1 MSMSQ
6 YVDSFFFL
14 SLGITFILLFLMA
27 FHFKTRISAIERKN
41 NTLTDICTTMVSEI
55 GTLKSRI
62 NQMSI
67 SVGGSYPN
75 IDTAMYRGP
84 IEQEN
89 DSSDE
94 EYESDDYESDNDG
107 SVLDVKIEANF
118 GATIIV
124 LDETANVSD
133 DLEEIEHTESR
144 TIIVDEQYVP
154 LTIDVDIAEED
165 EDEVVVVKQESTNQ
179 VEELEDIVIDE
190 TKDSEIESTTV
201 PSMSTYRKMTV
212 QMLRTIVIRDGL
224 CTDPS
229 KLKKQELL
237 KILSDSME

>member
-1 MSMSQ
+1 MSQ

-75 IDTAMYRGP
+75 IDTAIYRGP

-89 DSSDE
+89 ESSDE
-94 EYESDDYESDNDG
+94 EYEDDDDYESEDEEE
-107 SVLDVKIEANF
+107 LDVEIETNN

-124 LDETANVSD
+124 LDETTNVSI
-133 DLEEIEHTESR
+133 DLEEIEDADSR
-144 TIIVDEQYVP
+144 KIIVDEQHAP
-154 LTIDVDIAEED
+154 LPIDLDITEE
-165 EDEVVVVKQESTNQ
+165 EDEVVVVKQESNNQ
-179 VEELEDIVIDE
+179 VEELEEIILDE
-190 TKDSEIESTTV
+190 TKDSEIESTIV

-237 KILSDSME
+237 KILSDAIE

>member
-1 MSMSQ
+1 MPMSQ

-75 IDTAMYRGP
+75 IDTAIYRGP

-89 DSSDE
+89 ESSDE
-94 EYESDDYESDNDG
+94 EYEDDDYESEDEEE
-107 SVLDVKIEANF
+107 LDVEIETNN

-124 LDETANVSD
+124 LDETTNVSI
-133 DLEEIEHTESR
+133 DLEEIEDADSR
-144 TIIVDEQYVP
+144 KIIVDEQHAP
-154 LTIDVDIAEED
+154 LPIDLDITEE
-165 EDEVVVVKQESTNQ
+165 EDEVVVVKQESNNQ
-179 VEELEDIVIDE
+179 VEELEEIILDE
-190 TKDSEIESTTV
+190 TKDSEIESTIV

-237 KILSDSME
+237 KILSDAIE

>member
-1 MSMSQ
+1 
-6 YVDSFFFL
+6 
-14 SLGITFILLFLMA
+14 MA

-75 IDTAMYRGP
+75 IDTAIYRGP

-89 DSSDE
+89 ESSDE
-94 EYESDDYESDNDG
+94 EYEDDDYESEDEEE
-107 SVLDVKIEANF
+107 LDVEIETNN

-124 LDETANVSD
+124 LDETTNVSV
-133 DLEEIEHTESR
+133 DLEEIEDADSR
-144 TIIVDEQYVP
+144 KIIVDEQHAP
-154 LTIDVDIAEED
+154 LPIDLDITEE
-165 EDEVVVVKQESTNQ
+165 EDEVVVVKQESNNQ
-179 VEELEDIVIDE
+179 VEELEEIILDE
-190 TKDSEIESTTV
+190 TKDSEIESTIV

-237 KILSDSME
+237 KILSDAIE

>member
-1 MSMSQ
+1 MSQ

-75 IDTAMYRGP
+75 IDTAIYRGP

-89 DSSDE
+89 ESSDE
-94 EYESDDYESDNDG
+94 EYEDDDYESEDEEE
-107 SVLDVKIEANF
+107 LDVEIETNN

-124 LDETANVSD
+124 LDETTNVSV
-133 DLEEIEHTESR
+133 DLEEIEDADSR
-144 TIIVDEQYVP
+144 KIIVDEQHAP
-154 LTIDVDIAEED
+154 LPIDLDITEE
-165 EDEVVVVKQESTNQ
+165 EDEVVVVKQESNNQ
-179 VEELEDIVIDE
+179 VEELEEIILDE
-190 TKDSEIESTTV
+190 TKDSEIESTIV

-237 KILSDSME
+237 MILSDAIE

>member
-1 MSMSQ
+1 MSQ

-75 IDTAMYRGP
+75 IDTAIYRGP

-89 DSSDE
+89 ESSDE
-94 EYESDDYESDNDG
+94 EYEDDDYESEDEEE
-107 SVLDVKIEANF
+107 LDVEIETNN

-124 LDETANVSD
+124 LDETTNVSV
-133 DLEEIEHTESR
+133 DLEEIEDADSR
-144 TIIVDEQYVP
+144 KIIVDEQHAP
-154 LTIDVDIAEED
+154 LPIDLDITE
-165 EDEVVVVKQESTNQ
+165 EDEVVVVKQELNNQ
-179 VEELEDIVIDE
+179 VEELEEVFLDE
-190 TKDSEIESTTV
+190 TKDSEIESTIV

-237 KILSDSME
+237 KILSDAIE

>member
-1 MSMSQ
+1 MPMSQ

-89 DSSDE
+89 ESSDE
-94 EYESDDYESDNDG
+94 EYEDDDYESEDEEE
-107 SVLDVKIEANF
+107 LDVEIETNN

-124 LDETANVSD
+124 LDETTNVSV
-133 DLEEIEHTESR
+133 DLEEIEDADSR
-144 TIIVDEQYVP
+144 KIIVDEQHAP
-154 LTIDVDIAEED
+154 LPIDLDITQE
-165 EDEVVVVKQESTNQ
+165 EDEVVVVKQESNNQ
-179 VEELEDIVIDE
+179 VEELEEVVLDE
-190 TKDSEIESTTV
+190 TKDSEIESTIV

-237 KILSDSME
+237 KILSDAIE

>member
-1 MSMSQ
+1 MSQ

-75 IDTAMYRGP
+75 IDTAIYRGP

-89 DSSDE
+89 ESSDE
-94 EYESDDYESDNDG
+94 EYEDDDYESEDEEE
-107 SVLDVKIEANF
+107 LDVEIETNN

-124 LDETANVSD
+124 LDETTNVSV
-133 DLEEIEHTESR
+133 DLEEIEDADSR
-144 TIIVDEQYVP
+144 KIIVDEQHAP
-154 LTIDVDIAEED
+154 LPIDLDITEE
-165 EDEVVVVKQESTNQ
+165 EDEVVVVKQESNNQ
-179 VEELEDIVIDE
+179 VEELEEIILDE
-190 TKDSEIESTTV
+190 TKDSEIESTIV

-237 KILSDSME
+237 KILSDAIE

>member
-1 MSMSQ
+1 MPMSQ

-75 IDTAMYRGP
+75 IDTAIYRGP

-89 DSSDE
+89 ESSDE
-94 EYESDDYESDNDG
+94 EYEDDDYESEDEEE
-107 SVLDVKIEANF
+107 LDVEIETNN

-124 LDETANVSD
+124 LDETTNVSV
-133 DLEEIEHTESR
+133 DLEEIEDADSR
-144 TIIVDEQYVP
+144 KIIVDEQHAP
-154 LTIDVDIAEED
+154 LPIDLDITEE
-165 EDEVVVVKQESTNQ
+165 EDEVVVVKQESNNQ
-179 VEELEDIVIDE
+179 VEELEEIILDE
-190 TKDSEIESTTV
+190 TKDSEIESTIV

-237 KILSDSME
+237 KILSDAIE

>member
-1 MSMSQ
+1 MSQ

-75 IDTAMYRGP
+75 IDTAIYRGP

-89 DSSDE
+89 ESSDE
-94 EYESDDYESDNDG
+94 EYEDDDYESEDEEE
-107 SVLDVKIEANF
+107 LDVEIETNN

-124 LDETANVSD
+124 LDETTNVSI
-133 DLEEIEHTESR
+133 DLEEIEDADSR
-144 TIIVDEQYVP
+144 KIIVDEQHAP
-154 LTIDVDIAEED
+154 LPIDLDITEE
-165 EDEVVVVKQESTNQ
+165 EDEVVVVKQESNNQ
-179 VEELEDIVIDE
+179 VEELEEIILDE
-190 TKDSEIESTTV
+190 TKDSEIESTIV

-237 KILSDSME
+237 KILSDAIE

>member
-75 IDTAMYRGP
+75 IDTAIYRGP

-89 DSSDE
+89 ESSDE
-94 EYESDDYESDNDG
+94 EYEDDDYESEDEEE
-107 SVLDVKIEANF
+107 LDVEIETNN

-124 LDETANVSD
+124 LDETTNVSV
-133 DLEEIEHTESR
+133 DLEEIEDADSR
-144 TIIVDEQYVP
+144 KIIVDEQHAP
-154 LTIDVDIAEED
+154 LPIDLDITEE
-165 EDEVVVVKQESTNQ
+165 EDEVVVVKQESNNQ
-179 VEELEDIVIDE
+179 VEELEEIILDE
-190 TKDSEIESTTV
+190 TKDSEIESTIV

-237 KILSDSME
+237 KILSDAIE

>member
-1 MSMSQ
+1 MPMSQ

-75 IDTAMYRGP
+75 IDTAIYRGP

-89 DSSDE
+89 ESSDE
-94 EYESDDYESDNDG
+94 EYEDDDDYESEDEEE
-107 SVLDVKIEANF
+107 LDVEIETNN

-124 LDETANVSD
+124 LDETTNVSI
-133 DLEEIEHTESR
+133 DLEEIEDADSR
-144 TIIVDEQYVP
+144 KIIVDEQHAP
-154 LTIDVDIAEED
+154 LPIDLDITEE
-165 EDEVVVVKQESTNQ
+165 EDEVVVVKQESNNQ
-179 VEELEDIVIDE
+179 VEELEEIILDE
-190 TKDSEIESTTV
+190 TKDSEIESTIV

-237 KILSDSME
+237 KILSDAIE

>member
-1 MSMSQ
+1 
-6 YVDSFFFL
+6 
-14 SLGITFILLFLMA
+14 
-27 FHFKTRISAIERKN
+27 
-41 NTLTDICTTMVSEI
+41 
-55 GTLKSRI
+55 
-62 NQMSI
+62 MSI

-94 EYESDDYESDNDG
+94 EYEDDDYESDNDG

-165 EDEVVVVKQESTNQ
+165 D
-179 VEELEDIVIDE
+179 EELLEWDEEGGNVIGGH
-190 TKDSEIESTTV
+190 KIDS
-201 PSMSTYRKMTV
+201 
-212 QMLRTIVIRDGL
+212 
-224 CTDPS
+224 
-229 KLKKQELL
+229 KKFH
-237 KILSDSME
+237 